1 MQERVPSGYPRK
13 ENSDTQRLPSARQ
26 RTRRHARRE
35 NWNIGHIG
43 DWNCSIQLKK
53 TSYFL
58 NLEKEKNAELG
69 AKLEKAKVAN
79 KHQIP
84 CVISGR
90 SLVDENKNLNCE
102 KKDEKIEKLTAQ
114 LDDANK
120 KNENRAE
127 SERGLREQLYRERN
141 LTVQLIQR
149 FNGND
154 PNKANKSYEEEIQ
167 YLLRKFNSENMDDM
181 EQALRTKKQLVKQL
195 GEEKKKLEQKIV
207 DCEKIKDQLNKN
219 ISVSSRS
226 THDLNGCMLELKT
239 LNKDLQQCQIDY
251 KAEKK
256 TNAKKLADSQEEV
269 KKMKKLLDAEKD
281 NCLMEKNSIKKNCE
295 EARVVAKSETIQQ
308 VTKCEEEM
316 KTVQSNFRRNVT
328 GLTNDLEGERE
339 TCKRKL
345 NEQNAITQQCA
356 EEMKTVQSNFRRNV
370 TELTNDLEGERETC
384 KRKLNEQNAITQQCA
399 EEMKTVQSN
408 FRRNVTELTNDLNA
422 LMQKSAE
429 QQKIL
434 DENNAACRKQK
445 DEMGKQLESDRSS
458 CLKKINEMNTES
470 ENARQEA
477 KIKTDKT
484 IAELFINLNDEM
496 NKFRNDFSG
505 NITSFIANVLKSE
518 REKFKQKIY
527 EIENQMFLRRK

>member
-1 MQERVPSGYPRK
+1 MPSGYPRK

-370 TELTNDLEGERETC
+370 TELTNDL
-384 KRKLNEQNAITQQCA
+384 
-399 EEMKTVQSN
+399 
-408 FRRNVTELTNDLNA
+408 NA

>member
-370 TELTNDLEGERETC
+370 TELTNDL
-384 KRKLNEQNAITQQCA
+384 
-399 EEMKTVQSN
+399 
-408 FRRNVTELTNDLNA
+408 NA